1 MGLIADS
8 LSNDVASSNF
18 VSSYGFG
25 GDGLSGDI
33 FRSDGLS
40 SDGFRSDGLSSDG
53 LSRCVDRSKKT
64 CNEHCKEPP

>member
-18 VSSYGFG
+18 VSSDGFRS
-25 GDGLSGDI
+25 DGLSSDI

-40 SDGFRSDGLSSDG
+40 SDGV
-53 LSRCVDRSKKT
+53 SRCVDRSKKT

>member
-8 LSNDVASSNF
+8 LSDDVASSNF
-18 VSSYGFG
+18 VSS
-25 GDGLSGDI
+25 DG

-40 SDGFRSDGLSSDG
+40 SDGFRSDG

>member
-40 SDGFRSDGLSSDG
+40 SDGFRSDGLS
-53 LSRCVDRSKKT
+53 RCVDRSKKT